1 MKDNIGHEVHIGDRV
16 FCLSG
21 SKKNT
26 IQTVEKLVSARDNYG
41 SQIRVYLEGGAWIS
55 IYNLISLTALGVSTD
70 EITHIPGSDALGNSL
85 HVGDK
90 VLFLHPVEF
99 YAEIGTVRKLTAKS
113 CLLSIAENRFGQTE
127 YRKKFE
133 ELISL
138 TAIDKEDL
146 VIQHCHD

>member
-21 SKKNT
+21 SRKNM
-26 IQTVEKLVSARDNYG
+26 IQTVEKLVVARDDYG

-55 IYNLISLTALGVSTD
+55 IYNLISLTALGVSVD
-70 EITHIPGSDALGNSL
+70 EITRISDSDALGNSL
-85 HVGDK
+85 HVDDK
-90 VLFLHPVEF
+90 VLFLHPMEF
-99 YAEIGTVRKLTAKS
+99 YAEIGTVKKLTAKS

-127 YRKKFE
+127 YRKKYE

-138 TAIDKEDL
+138 SAIGKEDL

>member
-1 MKDNIGHEVHIGDRV
+1 MKDNIGNEVRVGDHV

-21 SKKNT
+21 SCKHS
-26 IQTVEKLVSARDNYG
+26 IQAVEKLVVAKDDFG
-41 SQIRVYLEGGAWIS
+41 SQIRVHFDGRSWLP
-55 IYNLISLTALGVSTD
+55 IYNVISLTALGIPLDSVA
-70 EITHIPGSDALGNSL
+70 HISGSDALGNPL

-90 VLFLHPVEF
+90 VLFLHAMEF
-99 YAEIGTVRKLTAKS
+99 YAEIGVVKKLTPKS

-138 TAIDKEDL
+138 TAIGREDL
-146 VIQHCHD
+146 LIQHCHD

>member
-26 IQTVEKLVSARDNYG
+26 VQTVEKLVIARDDYG
-41 SQIRVYLEGGAWIS
+41 SQIRVYLEDGTWIS
-55 IYNLISLTALGVSTD
+55 IYNLISLTALGVSVD
-70 EITHIPGSDALGNSL
+70 EITHISGSDVLGNSL

-90 VLFLHPVEF
+90 VLFLHPMEF
-99 YAEIGTVRKLTAKS
+99 YAEIGTVKKLTAKS

-127 YRKKFE
+127 YRKNTK
-133 ELISL
+133 SL
-138 TAIDKEDL
+138 FPY
-146 VIQHCHD
+146 QQ

>member
-41 SQIRVYLEGGAWIS
+41 SQIRIYLEGGAWIS
-55 IYNLISLTALGVSTD
+55 IYNLISLTALGVSAD
-70 EITHIPGSDALGNSL
+70 EITRIPGSDALGNSL

-90 VLFLHPVEF
+90 VLFLHPMEF

-127 YRKKFE
+127 YRKKFV

-138 TAIDKEDL
+138 TAIGKEGL
-146 VIQHCHD
+146 IIQHCHD